1 MSRGAR
7 RGEMLD
13 GAARL
18 FATKGY
24 DAASM
29 RDIAEEL
36 AVRPS
41 SLYHHFPSKDR
52 ILFEICYGFQQDF
65 NLEVVPEL
73 RAERPPDEA
82 LRAAIRG
89 HILFSNR
96 RWNQVLVNAR
106 ERRSLPPEQQ
116 TAINALRR
124 QYRDAMAAAIER
136 GCEEGLFSVPD
147 AKLAATAVLDMV
159 NGIARWFRPRDR
171 RDLELMAARYGAAAV
186 ALVSGWG
193 AAIPPADGELAS
205 STTSR
210 QVPARVLAELADDA
224 G

>member
-1 MSRGAR
+1 MSRGAS

-18 FATKGY
+18 FAAKGY

-73 RAERPPDEA
+73 RAGRPPDEA

-106 ERRSLPPEQQ
+106 ERRSLPAEQQ

-124 QYRDAMAAAIER
+124 QYRDAMASAIER

-193 AAIPPADGELAS
+193 AAIPAADGQLAG
-205 STTSR
+205 STTSW

>member
-1 MSRGAR
+1 
-7 RGEMLD
+7 MLK

-18 FATKGY
+18 FAAKGY

-73 RAERPPDEA
+73 RAERPPDQA
-82 LRAAIRG
+82 LRAAIRS
-89 HILFSNR
+89 HIMFSNR

-106 ERRSLPPEQQ
+106 ERRSLPTEQQ

-124 QYRDAMAAAIER
+124 QYRDAMAATIER
-136 GCEEGLFSVPD
+136 GGQDGLFSVPD
-147 AKLAATAVLDMV
+147 SKLAATAVLDMV
-159 NGIARWFRPRDR
+159 NGIARWFRPRDQ
-171 RDLELMAARYGAAAV
+171 RDLELMASRYGAAAV

-193 AAIPPADGELAS
+193 DAIAAGDGRAAS
-205 STTSR
+205 SAISR
-210 QVPARVLAELADDA
+210 RVPSRVLAELAEDA

>member
-1 MSRGAR
+1 
-7 RGEMLD
+7 MLE

-18 FATKGY
+18 FAEKGY

-29 RDIAEEL
+29 RDIAQEV

-41 SLYHHFPSKDR
+41 SLYHHFPAKDH
-52 ILFEICYGFQQDF
+52 ILFEICYGFQRDF

-96 RWNQVLVNAR
+96 RWPEVLVNMR
-106 ERRSLPPEQQ
+106 ERRSLPAEQQ

-124 QYRDAMAAAIER
+124 QYRDAIASTIER
-136 GCEEGLFSVPD
+136 GCVQGLFSVPD
-147 AKLAATAVLDMV
+147 PKLAATAVLDMV
-159 NGIARWFRPRDR
+159 NGTARWFRPRDR
-171 RDLELMAARYGAAAV
+171 RDLEQMAARYGAAAV
-186 ALVSGWG
+186 ALVRGWG
-193 AAIPPADGELAS
+193 AGAPANGALGGAGP
-205 STTSR
+205 
-210 QVPARVLAELADDA
+210 VARSVVAELADDA